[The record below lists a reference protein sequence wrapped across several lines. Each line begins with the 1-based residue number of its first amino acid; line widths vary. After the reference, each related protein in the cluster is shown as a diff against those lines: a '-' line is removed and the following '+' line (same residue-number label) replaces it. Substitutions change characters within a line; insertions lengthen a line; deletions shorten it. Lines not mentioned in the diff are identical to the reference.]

1 MMFEQI
7 HKFSSSSSAD
17 VGASDS
23 VRDAVTDDVYINPQ
37 PSTSRD
43 PDVNLV
49 QQFDPLAADDRD
61 SDDDEVEDVVE
72 TVVSEEVG
80 AEDEDKQQCM
90 RGILKSMFLTSL
102 TGQKEESWSHTLIWI
117 LRTG

>member
-1 MMFEQI
+1 MMFEQN

-23 VRDAVTDDVYINPQ
+23 VRDAGTNDVYNNPQ

-49 QQFDPLAADDRD
+49 QQFDPLAAHDRD

-72 TVVSEEVG
+72 TVVSE
-80 AEDEDKQQCM
+80 DEDKQQCM
-90 RGILKSMFLTSL
+90 REILKSMFLTSL

>member
-1 MMFEQI
+1 MFEQI

-72 TVVSEEVG
+72 TVVSE
-80 AEDEDKQQCM
+80 DEDKQQCM
-90 RGILKSMFLTSL
+90 REILKSMFLTSL